1 MMGGSSVLSS
11 AALKSSETSA
21 SCGGDEA
28 SLTPNNLLPLRMRER
43 LGFCVVDGEEEGSE
57 KRVFELW
64 EEELAVLLLPLAGS
78 IMDLERSRVC
88 LDWRNFG
95 SLEGFAGVEADEE
108 WRDFEDI
115 RIR

>member
-1 MMGGSSVLSS
+1 
-11 AALKSSETSA
+11 
-21 SCGGDEA
+21 
-28 SLTPNNLLPLRMRER
+28 MRER
-43 LGFCVVDGEEEGSE
+43 LGFCDVEGEEDGSE
-57 KRVFELW
+57 KSVFEPW
-64 EEELAVLLLPLAGS
+64 EDELAVLLLPLAGS

-95 SLEGFAGVEADEE
+95 SLEEFAGVEADEE